1 MATKQ
6 KRVRPVV
13 DGIPWSSAVR
23 VKNSTGSAIA
33 AQTMVYFS
41 GTVGKTP
48 TVAVANASASDEP
61 ERTLW
66 VTRNAIPDGAIGHA
80 LPWGVFDFAGGVAGA
95 ALYLKDDGTV
105 THNAANPTKSGVI
118 VGEVL
123 DNTAVLVAPALS
135 RGALSGPRAEAVTTV
150 GKGNGTVLSPTKT
163 LVARDSGT
171 TYFVTLGHDACF
183 KLPAAAIG
191 LEFEFIVQTTETTH
205 NFAVITAVASS
216 DFVGF
221 TQSGTSSP
229 ATVVAQGSTI
239 EMDASTNTTTAGDYI
254 RVKCDGTNW
263 HVKAQTLAAS
273 IVFAAGHT
281 MVS

>member
-23 VKNSTGSAIA
+23 VKNSTGSTINAE
-33 AQTMVYFS
+33 TMVYFS
-41 GTVGKTP
+41 GVTGKMP
-48 TVAVANASASDEP
+48 TIAVANASTSDEP

-66 VTRNAIPDGAIGHA
+66 VTRTAIPDGSTGHVV
-80 LPWGVFDFAGGVAGA
+80 PWGVFAFSGGTAGA

-105 THNAANPTKSGVI
+105 TPNAGNPTKSGIV

-123 DNTAVLVAPALS
+123 DNTAILVAPALS
-135 RGALSGPRAEAVTTV
+135 RGALSGPRAEAVTT
-150 GKGNGTVLSPTKT
+150 GGAGTVLSPTKT

-183 KLPAAAIG
+183 KLPSAAIG
-191 LEFEFIVQTTETTH
+191 LEFEFIIQTTGTTH
-205 NFAVITAVASS
+205 NFALITAVASS

-229 ATVVAQGSTI
+229 ATVAAQGSTI
-239 EMDASTNTTTAGDYI
+239 EMDASTATTTAGDYI

-263 HVKAQTLAAS
+263 HVRAQTVAAS

-281 MVS
+281 MQS

>member
-80 LPWGVFDFAGGVAGA
+80 LPWGVFDFAGGTAGA

-105 THNAANPTKSGVI
+105 THNAANPTKS
-118 VGEVL
+118 
-123 DNTAVLVAPALS
+123 VLVAPALS
-135 RGALSGPRAEAVTTV
+135 RGALSGPRAEAVT
-150 GKGNGTVLSPTKT
+150 GAGGTVSEPTKT
-163 LVARDSGT
+163 LVPRDSGT
-171 TYFVTLGHDACF
+171 TYYITLGGDAVF
-183 KLPAAAIG
+183 QLPAAALG
-191 LEFEFIVQTTETTH
+191 LEYEFIIQTTGTSH
-205 NFAVITAVASS
+205 DFCLITAANGS

-221 TQSGTSSP
+221 TR
-229 ATVVAQGSTI
+229 QGSSSTVAAIAAGKSTI
-239 EMDASTNTTTAGDYI
+239 QMNGDTNTTTVGDYI
-254 RVKCDGTNW
+254 RVKCDGTHW
-263 HVKAQTLAAS
+263 HVDCQTVAAS
-273 IVFAAGHT
+273 LIFANGRT
-281 MVS
+281 LS